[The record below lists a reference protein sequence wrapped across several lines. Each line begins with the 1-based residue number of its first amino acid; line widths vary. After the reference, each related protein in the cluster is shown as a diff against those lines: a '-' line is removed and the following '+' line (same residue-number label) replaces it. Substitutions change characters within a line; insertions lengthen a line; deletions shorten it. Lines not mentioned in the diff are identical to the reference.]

1 MLIVLVEVF
10 NDSKKN
16 MIIPTK
22 RSLKKKETK
31 FMKSKQQVQID
42 VCKNKSGTE
51 SYGIHSTPSHTH
63 TRQWDVSLLARRDWR
78 SGRSKFNSPSV
89 TRNQSSRPAS
99 QEM

>member
-22 RSLKKKETK
+22 RSLKKKTK

>member
-63 TRQWDVSLLARRDWR
+63 THASGTSLYWPGVTGGQA
-78 SGRSKFNSPSV
+78 GPS
-89 TRNQSSRPAS
+89 SILLL
-99 QEM
+99 

>member
-22 RSLKKKETK
+22 RSLKKKTK

-63 TRQWDVSLLARRDWR
+63 THASGTSLYWPGVTGGQA
-78 SGRSKFNSPSV
+78 GPS
-89 TRNQSSRPAS
+89 SILLL
-99 QEM
+99 